1 MTLQHIINI
10 DGIEPYSD
18 NRLLL
23 SAVVMSVYYANI
35 STKRTENLDMCGIC
49 VNTHTH
55 THTPSHLTS
64 LSRVNLSFPIKYT
77 RAETPFFTGVFRP
90 FPCPYLI
97 YRQTLIS

>member
-10 DGIEPYSD
+10 DGIESYAD
-18 NRLLL
+18 NSLLL

-55 THTPSHLTS
+55 
-64 LSRVNLSFPIKYT
+64 N
-77 RAETPFFTGVFRP
+77 
-90 FPCPYLI
+90 I
-97 YRQTLIS
+97 YRHSRLPAFYSRHRILSVQTELRQYLVDAPLYASRL

>member
-10 DGIEPYSD
+10 DGIESYSD

-35 STKRTENLDMCGIC
+35 STKRIENLDMCGIC

-55 THTPSHLTS
+55 THSHLT
-64 LSRVNLSFPIKYT
+64 
-77 RAETPFFTGVFRP
+77 
-90 FPCPYLI
+90 
-97 YRQTLIS
+97 